1 MLDRLDLDTDQPT
14 EEELAKR
21 FGYEEDFHAG
31 ASNILWNYWSSL
43 HESTLVCMCLVEF
56 GLHIKAPPYKKY
68 LNEIFRLVLRAL
80 VSLCG
85 NWQTRQNPKR
95 KNFSFPNLFL
105 NFDFKITHGK
115 CF

>member
-56 GLHIKAPPYKKY
+56 GLVW
-68 LNEIFRLVLRAL
+68 LSVAL
-80 VSLCG
+80 QALSQAGC
-85 NWQTRQNPKR
+85 
-95 KNFSFPNLFL
+95 
-105 NFDFKITHGK
+105 D
-115 CF
+115 